1 MRRTRR
7 KRANIDKHHRD
18 FLFRS
23 AESRIARQYFLGC
36 LPSNVSAKCL
46 SQLFFFAQSRHHQV
60 ELTDQRAEFVGP
72 SQRDLHVEPALRHRL
87 GCLAQF
93 IDRFCNRTANQE
105 RGKQCECCAD
115 HTDKDAEQ
123 LRIGSGRRWRKKQ
136 QQERSDRTNA
146 GRRERMRYVQMATA
160 ARYAIGFQTITVSM
174 KRCFNPAAISSGSTT
189 VMLYQMLNALPSRWG
204 ITGASAVTS
213 SGCRFN
219 AASMA
224 ENNRE
229 EPSARANF

>member
-1 MRRTRR
+1 MRGTRR
-7 KRANIDKHHRD
+7 KGANIDKHHRD

-105 RGKQCECCAD
+105 RGKQCERCAD

-136 QQERSDRTNA
+136 QQQRSDRTNA
-146 GRRERMRYVQMATA
+146 CRNRPHESAHPQRNRSYSFQPIRPRVLEKQRKQPPLGGPLDHEKTLRRSNKSRDPERNRQM
-160 ARYAIGFQTITVSM
+160 
-174 KRCFNPAAISSGSTT
+174 P
-189 VMLYQMLNALPSRWG
+189 
-204 ITGASAVTS
+204 
-213 SGCRFN
+213 
-219 AASMA
+219 
-224 ENNRE
+224 E
-229 EPSARANF
+229 